1 MSDTTLIEPQQKP
14 QTCSNMLAI
23 ASGKG
28 GVGKTWLSVTL
39 SQALAAK
46 NRRVLLFDG
55 DLGLANVDIQLGLQ
69 PGRDLS
75 GALAGKYALVEAAM
89 HHPGAG
95 IDVIAGRSGTGG
107 LASLPG
113 PRMAGLLQDLAALS
127 GAYDSVVLDLG
138 AGLEQTV
145 RQLAAL
151 AQTSLIVATDE
162 PTSLTDAYAFIK
174 LAHQRDPKSDIRIAI
189 NMAGSPAEGE
199 RTYATLLK
207 ACESFLKI
215 SPPLAGVIRRDP
227 KVKDAIRHQVPLL
240 TRHPVSE
247 AAGDV
252 EKLASRLIRQD

>member
-1 MSDTTLIEPQQKP
+1 MIDTSLLEAEQKP
-14 QTCSNMLAI
+14 QTCSNMLAV

-39 SQALAAK
+39 AHAFAGQSK
-46 NRRVLLFDG
+46 RVLLFDG

-75 GALAGKYALVEAAM
+75 GALAGKYPLAEAAM
-89 HHPGAG
+89 RHAGAG
-95 IDVIAGRSGTGG
+95 FDVIAGRSGTGG
-107 LASLPG
+107 LASLPL
-113 PRMAGLLQDLAALS
+113 PRLAALQHNLAEIS
-127 GAYDSVVLDLG
+127 KSYDRVILDLG

-174 LAHQRDPKSDIRIAI
+174 LAHQQNAKSDIRIAI

-240 TRHPVSE
+240 TRHPGCD

-252 EKLASRLIRQD
+252 EKLARHLAQRL